1 MRVEEFR
8 YNNAI
13 IRMSGE
19 PNRHNL
25 EDAGNKFLK
34 KVVMF
39 RRTKRKG

>member
-1 MRVEEFR
+1 MCVEEFK

-13 IRMSGE
+13 IRIHGE
-19 PNRHNL
+19 PHRHNL
-25 EDAGNKFLK
+25 EEAGNKFLK